1 VALREIWRGRVWF
14 ARPAL
19 VVEDRPEMT
28 MFHVPSGIV
37 GAMPVD
43 EDGTYLKVYTDTWR
57 LAEAPWGSPDFAVS
71 FAFPETP
78 YGVIL
83 GYDPPGE
90 LRDYYVNLQTPLRR
104 TSIGFDYTEHLLDV
118 VIPADRSS
126 WSWRDEDELEEAVHR
141 GLFTAQEAASFRHWG
156 ERAVE
161 HVLLGQPPFDRDWS
175 SWRPDPSWGIP
186 VLPDGWDSVGLR
198 SS

>member
-1 VALREIWRGRVWF
+1 
-14 ARPAL
+14 
-19 VVEDRPEMT
+19 MT
-28 MFHVPSGIV
+28 MFHVPNGILGV
-37 GAMPVD
+37 KPVD
-43 EDGTYLKVYTDTWR
+43 EDGHYLKVYADTWR
-57 LAEAPWGSPDFAVS
+57 LADAPWAFPFFAVS
-71 FAFPETP
+71 FAFPQTP
-78 YGVIL
+78 YGIIISY
-83 GYDPPGE
+83 GSPGQ
-90 LRDYYVNLQTPLRR
+90 LRDFYVNLQTPLRR
-104 TSIGFDYTEHLLDV
+104 TPVGFDYTDHLLDV

-126 WSWRDEDELEEAVHR
+126 WRWKDEDELAEAVHR
-141 GLFTAQEAASFRHWG
+141 GLFTPQEAASFRHWG